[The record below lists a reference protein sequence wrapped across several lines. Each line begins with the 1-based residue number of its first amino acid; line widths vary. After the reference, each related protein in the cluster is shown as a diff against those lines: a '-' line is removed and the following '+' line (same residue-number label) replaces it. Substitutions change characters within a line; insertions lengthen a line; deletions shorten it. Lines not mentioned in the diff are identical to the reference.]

1 MDRQTEL
8 TKEQQYTAHVQQLL
22 LAVVERSRDYSQG
35 HLGSIR
41 ALLADAWEELRLKP
55 TALSVQDMEQLSA
68 EVDRF
73 LARKTLTDNLAKRYE
88 AMLMNPFFAR
98 VDFQEDGAKE
108 KEKIVIGLY
117 SLKDTDGEILVH
129 DWRAPVCSLY
139 YDAMPGTVSYE
150 SPSGEIRGQMTLK
163 RQYKM
168 ENGRL
173 KYYVDTDVGIDDE
186 MLLDIL
192 SGATSRHIRQI
203 VSTIQEEQNRA
214 IRYANVRLLSVIG
227 GAGSGKTSVAMHR
240 AAFLMYRHRDHLDA
254 KRIAIL
260 SPSNSFSEYIS
271 TVLPE
276 LGEENAAAVTLNKI
290 TSEILGQKVEI
301 PLLQTEA
308 LLDESNVLRRE
319 SVRYKSG
326 EAFLNRMRGFVAEF
340 ARMGPAFE
348 DVALSGNT
356 LVTGAELTRMYRT
369 DYKLLSPALRITRI
383 QTVLDS
389 RLEQWEKSLYAQYE
403 KQLISSYR
411 GKDLEMATRF
421 AVSHRLQPVRQQ
433 IRRQTRIQG
442 RFRIR
447 TPAQNSLPAH
457 LPPEAMPTHRHPRPP
472 LRHPPLPQ
480 TAPTDGTNPQERQ
493 QADAHCRN
501 RFQRDARERGGGNC
515 GPPLTTARMSA
526 RRKAGKAS
534 LYRWLYGIPP
544 WSIPRRRLRPSTTRP
559 LRTTQTG
566 VFSRMRSTSPRSGRS
581 GHAEASSARCCQSTP
596 PPPASSNESGRAAR
610 SAR

>member
-8 TKEQQYTAHVQQLL
+8 TQEQQYTAHVQQLL
-22 LAVVERSRDYSQG
+22 LAVIERSRDYSQG

-150 SPSGEIRGQMTLK
+150 SPACEIRGQMTLK

-290 TSEILGQKVEI
+290 TSEILGQKVDRS
-301 PLLQTEA
+301 A
-308 LLDESNVLRRE
+308 AGRE
-319 SVRYKSG
+319 QR
-326 EAFLNRMRGFVAEF
+326 
-340 ARMGPAFE
+340 
-348 DVALSGNT
+348 
-356 LVTGAELTRMYRT
+356 
-369 DYKLLSPALRITRI
+369 
-383 QTVLDS
+383 
-389 RLEQWEKSLYAQYE
+389 
-403 KQLISSYR
+403 
-411 GKDLEMATRF
+411 
-421 AVSHRLQPVRQQ
+421 
-433 IRRQTRIQG
+433 
-442 RFRIR
+442 
-447 TPAQNSLPAH
+447 
-457 LPPEAMPTHRHPRPP
+457 
-472 LRHPPLPQ
+472 
-480 TAPTDGTNPQERQ
+480 AP
-493 QADAHCRN
+493 
-501 RFQRDARERGGGNC
+501 AREREIQKRRGVFE
-515 GPPLTTARMSA
+515 PHARV
-526 RRKAGKAS
+526 
-534 LYRWLYGIPP
+534 
-544 WSIPRRRLRPSTTRP
+544 RRRVCPRGA
-559 LRTTQTG
+559 G
-566 VFSRMRSTSPRSGRS
+566 V
-581 GHAEASSARCCQSTP
+581 
-596 PPPASSNESGRAAR
+596 
-610 SAR
+610 